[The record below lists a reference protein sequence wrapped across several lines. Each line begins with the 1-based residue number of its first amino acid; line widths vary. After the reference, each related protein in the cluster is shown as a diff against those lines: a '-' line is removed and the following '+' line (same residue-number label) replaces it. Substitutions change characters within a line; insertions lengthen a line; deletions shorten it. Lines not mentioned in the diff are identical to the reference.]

1 MEIVFLLILPVA
13 LWSHAWHMLGF
24 YSSARSLGIM
34 SAAVALA
41 LLGLVLFGRDL
52 IEPGNIGSEGPLSAF
67 ILAWVFYA
75 VLLAAVGLWGFDE
88 RTLGFYS
95 LFLGITSL
103 IFVAYYMLGDATL
116 LDEGTSSLDVAS
128 GEAVRISTLMGIDAL
143 ILTVLGV
150 LLFFYLGPPFQK
162 MRVATGWVFLVGS
175 IVSVAMGGLAVL
187 GLPLDT

>member
-13 LWSHAWHMLGF
+13 LWAHSWHMLGF

-34 SAAVALA
+34 GAAVALA
-41 LLGLVLFGRDL
+41 LLGLVFFGRDL
-52 IEPGNIGSEGPLSAF
+52 TVNIGSEGPLSAF

-95 LFLGITSL
+95 LLLGITSL
-103 IFVAYYMLGDATL
+103 VFVAYYMLGDAIL
-116 LDEGTSSLDVAS
+116 LDTGTSSLGVES

-143 ILTVLGV
+143 VLTVLGV

-175 IVSVAMGGLAVL
+175 IVGVALGGLAVL